1 MSDTK
6 YLTLRGNTW
15 LLNWRVPKDCKE
27 LFNGKSFI
35 TKSLQTH
42 SLKEARFRRNQMLAE
57 IEEQVQAH
65 RQGST
70 SATSYRQMVR
80 TLVSGDS
87 AALKAEFMSVMGKI
101 TTKLH
106 AGAKVELPKDLT
118 DRLVDASV
126 EEREDLKTH
135 ATIKAYAEVLDDPAE
150 RLHAKAVQ
158 HAYLGLQ
165 HDMAQHTLK
174 EALKQHLKDNG
185 PRLKVNTQT
194 QTKKAVERL
203 LTFLKKDDVALASI
217 GRKQVKEFITA
228 SMVARSGSTVAN
240 YLSFLSS
247 IWQHAVDLEEVSG
260 GNPFSGHK
268 IEKGTQSYQEFSPE
282 QLQAIF
288 KETEQYRD
296 STDDYYKFLLPR
308 FGYMTGCRIE
318 ELCSLRC
325 EQIITDPKSGIA
337 YFEIEDGKTEN
348 AKRRIPLHD
357 WIKDDVLAQKG
368 RVGSGLLFPSL
379 KSQRNDGKHGDRAS
393 KWFGRLKT
401 KLGITGRQR
410 SFHSFRVHMATNLE
424 RGGIE
429 ESTAV
434 WIMGHTRNLSLS
446 YGLYSKGLDLRQ
458 LKEAIDT
465 IPAPVAAK
473 F

>member
-240 YLSFLSS
+240 
-247 IWQHAVDLEEVSG
+247 
-260 GNPFSGHK
+260 
-268 IEKGTQSYQEFSPE
+268 
-282 QLQAIF
+282 
-288 KETEQYRD
+288 
-296 STDDYYKFLLPR
+296 
-308 FGYMTGCRIE
+308 
-318 ELCSLRC
+318 
-325 EQIITDPKSGIA
+325 
-337 YFEIEDGKTEN
+337 
-348 AKRRIPLHD
+348 
-357 WIKDDVLAQKG
+357 
-368 RVGSGLLFPSL
+368 
-379 KSQRNDGKHGDRAS
+379 
-393 KWFGRLKT
+393 
-401 KLGITGRQR
+401 
-410 SFHSFRVHMATNLE
+410 
-424 RGGIE
+424 
-429 ESTAV
+429 
-434 WIMGHTRNLSLS
+434 
-446 YGLYSKGLDLRQ
+446 
-458 LKEAIDT
+458 
-465 IPAPVAAK
+465 
-473 F
+473 